1 MFLCRHFQRRLMTKL
16 RSTLNAGGPVA
27 PHPRLSKKKK
37 KGESQ
42 LNLPSD
48 LLSFLILDV
57 SRQPHLPAAQ
67 LSAKVAAMSFP
78 SLMDCA
84 TKS

>member
-1 MFLCRHFQRRLMTKL
+1 MTKL

-27 PHPRLSKKKK
+27 SHPRLSKRKK

-48 LLSFLILDV
+48 LLSFLISLDV

-67 LSAKVAAMSFP
+67 VSATAAAMSFP
-78 SLMDCA
+78 TLMDCA